1 MSWCNTSER
10 NAVTWFRLGFR
21 KMGVLRMDWIKED
34 VKHQKIIQA
43 CFEMYGN
50 AKMEKKVFEL
60 RISKRG

>member
-1 MSWCNTSER
+1 
-10 NAVTWFRLGFR
+10 
-21 KMGVLRMDWIKED
+21 MDWIKED